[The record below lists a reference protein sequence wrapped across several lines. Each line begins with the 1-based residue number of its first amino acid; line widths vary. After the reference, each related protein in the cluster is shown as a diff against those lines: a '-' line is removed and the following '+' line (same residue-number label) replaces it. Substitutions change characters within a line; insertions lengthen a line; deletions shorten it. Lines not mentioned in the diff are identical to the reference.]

1 MSNLIRYGLK
11 WNGPQAIVAT
21 EMDDGHWTQWHLAD
35 KRIDE
40 LEAALKLKALGEA
53 GVSDYTG
60 YSHQELAW
68 MCGEQAQKIKELE
81 AKVKELEAIA
91 YNPL

>member
-1 MSNLIRYGLK
+1 MI
-11 WNGPQAIVAT
+11 
-21 EMDDGHWTQWHLAD
+21 
-35 KRIDE
+35 
-40 LEAALKLKALGEA
+40 
-53 GVSDYTG
+53 DYTG